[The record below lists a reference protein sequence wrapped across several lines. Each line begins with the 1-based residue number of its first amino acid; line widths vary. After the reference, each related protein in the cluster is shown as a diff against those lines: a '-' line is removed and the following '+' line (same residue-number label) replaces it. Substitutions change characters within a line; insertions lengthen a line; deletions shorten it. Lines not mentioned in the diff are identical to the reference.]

1 METTENSIYWKFLKK
16 ALIIRKFEQKL
27 LKLYSEGNIHG
38 TVHTCIGQELTGVSV
53 CHYLKDSDS
62 MFSNHRGHGHFI
74 SKTGKLGPLLAEI
87 MGKSTGICGG
97 IGGSQH
103 LYDNESNFYSSGIQG
118 GLIPVAAGIAL
129 SNKLNKNGSI
139 SVVFIGDGT
148 LGEGLL
154 YEVLNI
160 ASLWNLPLL
169 MILEN
174 NKIAQST
181 SHYQNFSGDIKYRIK
196 GFGVKYF
203 KTNVWDINDLI
214 NYVSKSVSHVRRNE
228 KPAFLEIDCFRLMSH
243 SKGDDNRDDSSI
255 EEYWNR
261 DLLNVLLKEYPE
273 KYADIEK
280 SSDKLINNA
289 LIKVEDDPEL
299 IELVD
304 SHKPCY
310 YQDSSFIPLSV
321 SSEHRINKLINK
333 WFLKEFANDQSLIII
348 GEDIED
354 ENEFNPKPYGGAF
367 KVTKNLSLNY
377 GSRIK
382 NTPISEAAIVGIGTG
397 LAISGYHPIVE
408 IMFGDFMTLAF
419 DQIFQHAAKFNS
431 MYNGLINVPLII
443 RTPMGGRRGYG
454 PTHSQS
460 IEKYFLGINNLYVF
474 VLNNRLNPSIVFTKI
489 LKNISHPSLVI
500 ENKVLYTQKL
510 NKKPLPGFK
519 IFVSDEDFP
528 TIKISASYN
537 KSDITIVCYGE
548 ILNYVE
554 DACLSAFNN
563 EEIIC
568 EIIVPT
574 QICPL
579 NIFPILQSVEKT
591 KRILVVEEGPTFFAW
606 GSEVLAQLITLCNY
620 KIEVA
625 RLGNNNIIPNSI
637 FAEKN
642 LLPNAEIIETKIKG
656 LYFGK
661 EPNKDNH

>member
-1 METTENSIYWKFLKK
+1 METTENSIYWDFLKK

-74 SKTGKLGPLLAEI
+74 SKTGKLGALFAEI

-103 LYDNESNFYSSGIQG
+103 LYDNENNFYSSGIQG
-118 GLIPVAAGIAL
+118 GLVPIAAGIAL

-139 SVVFIGDGT
+139 SVVFTGDGT
-148 LGEGLL
+148 LGEGVL

-160 ASLWNLPLL
+160 ASLWKLPLL
-169 MILEN
+169 IILEN

-181 SHYQNFSGDIKYRIK
+181 SHYQNFSGYIKYRIK

-203 KTNVWDINDLI
+203 KTNVWDINDLN
-214 NYVSKSVSHVRRNE
+214 NYVSKSVSYVRRNE

-243 SKGDDNRDDSSI
+243 SKGDDNRDDSLI
-255 EEYWNR
+255 EEYR
-261 DLLNVLLKEYPE
+261 KKDLLNVLLKEYPD

-289 LIKVEDDPEL
+289 LIEVENDPQL
-299 IELVD
+299 IELRET
-304 SHKPCY
+304 HEPCY
-310 YQDSSFIPLSV
+310 YQDTSFIPLSV
-321 SSEHRINKLINK
+321 SSGHRINKLINK
-333 WFLKEFANDQSLIII
+333 WFLKEFAIDQSLIMI

-354 ENEFNPKPYGGAF
+354 DNQFNPKPYGGAF
-367 KVTKNLSLNY
+367 KVTKSLSLNY

-397 LAISGYHPIVE
+397 LAISGYHPIAE

-460 IEKYFLGINNLYVF
+460 IEKFFLGINNLYVF
-474 VLNNRLNPSIVFTKI
+474 ALNNRIDPSIVFSKI
-489 LKNISHPSLVI
+489 LKSINHPALVI

-510 NKKPLPGFK
+510 NKKPLPGFN
-519 IFVSDEDFP
+519 IFASDEDFS
-528 TIKISASYN
+528 TIKISASDD
-537 KSDITIVCYGE
+537 KSDISIICYGE
-548 ILNYVE
+548 ILNCVE

-568 EIIVPT
+568 EIIAPT
-574 QICPL
+574 QIYPL

-591 KRILVVEEGPTFFAW
+591 KKVLIVEEGPTFSAW
-606 GSEVLAQLITLCNY
+606 GSEVLAQLITLINS
-620 KIEVA
+620 KIKVA
-625 RLGNNNIIPNSI
+625 RIGNDNIIPASI
-637 FAEKN
+637 CVEEN
-642 LLPNAEIIETKIKG
+642 LLPNTETIENKIKS
-656 LYFGK
+656 LCF
-661 EPNKDNH
+661 E